1 MIPFHVSTIKNM
13 TQPDPDLRINFY
25 IPGASLG
32 KEVAKNMQYLIVK
45 YGTKAAFIKE
55 LTFRASDSSN
65 LSDVFR
71 NFAELRKRVRQREQK
86 AEQEKDLVVQ
96 TKLIRIKDQ

>member
-1 MIPFHVSTIKNM
+1 MLST
-13 TQPDPDLRINFY
+13 Q
-25 IPGASLG
+25 
-32 KEVAKNMQYLIVK
+32 
-45 YGTKAAFIKE
+45 E

-96 TKLIRIKDQ
+96 TKLIRIKDQRVPRLQEVRLHLCAHFIVEFVSDM